1 MIVPVSSATLSVIDD
16 FKEVLELATSAAAAA
31 ADGDVLMCLF
41 GALVAVIDGGGATMA
56 KP

>member
-16 FKEVLELATSAAAAA
+16 FKEVLELATSAAA
-31 ADGDVLMCLF
+31 DGDDLMCLF